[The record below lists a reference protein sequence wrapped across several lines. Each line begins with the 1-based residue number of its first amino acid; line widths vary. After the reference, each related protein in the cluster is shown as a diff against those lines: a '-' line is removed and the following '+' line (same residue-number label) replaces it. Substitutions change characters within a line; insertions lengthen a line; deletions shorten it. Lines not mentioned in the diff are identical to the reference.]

1 MKVVTNKIK
10 YLTYIVFIFF
20 IIISLLSLIASQ
32 VLGHPITLSRF
43 VDAIFKIE
51 LTTIGYLLLWS
62 FCVMGYIHNATSTTK
77 EQT

>member
-1 MKVVTNKIK
+1 MRNQFK
-10 YLTYIVFIFF
+10 YLTYIVFISF
-20 IIISLLSLIASQ
+20 IIISLLLLIASQ
-32 VLGHPITLSRF
+32 VLGYPITLSRF
-43 VDAIFKIE
+43 VDEIFKIE